1 MLPIKHST
9 IFKSRWWALLWAA
22 GIIWAAYDFAS
33 PGTDGGNASANTE
46 QPTDAAGQPINS
58 DDVNKLADALKD

>member
-22 GIIWAAYDFAS
+22 GIIWTAVEFVGTQ
-33 PGTDGGNASANTE
+33 PGG
-46 QPTDAAGQPINS
+46 DAA
-58 DDVNKLADALKD
+58 ADNGTAAIANILG